1 MPEFFVGRLWDRLIT
16 KAVANRNDDATVL
29 FEDIAKPVGILFRAL
44 GGDAGLTM
52 KISQSTH
59 HPGKRGWLQRFSS
72 SEEKIELAWRDHEAL
87 YLPSS
92 INLFPE
98 ASLNRELYFWL
109 AALAVESRDGPW
121 FIENQQA
128 TLRLLAKFPGLQ
140 ARYQRL
146 LHAIL
151 SLRPEIESLADDN
164 AVQERVLCQALAAPG
179 SVSSLPLAH
188 YPWHPVHLWFHPTPP
203 LSSNAQLD
211 PPKRLDAFE
220 QAESTQSVFQDERR
234 HKAERREIQE
244 RKDGFMM
251 FFRAESILSWAE
263 YIKVN
268 RPTDDDENA
277 DAKRAADEMDTITV
291 TRDGKSTASRIRFD
305 LDLPPEE
312 SDNTTLGVGVLLPEW
327 HYKKNQLIKDYCRLQ
342 PMVATDAAP
351 SALPAHLTITAQRIR
366 RQFETLTS
374 VRAWQKKQD
383 EGSEIDVD
391 AYVQHKV
398 ERQCGTFA
406 VDGGLFKTLSAQER
420 NLSCLLL
427 ADLSQSTDAYVS
439 SDARVVDVIRESL
452 FLFSEALSVTAD
464 RFGLYGFSSLRRDQ
478 IRFHAIKSFEEKYND
493 QVRGRI
499 AAIKPG
505 YYTRMGAAI
514 RHSGSLLAK
523 QASHQ
528 RILLLL
534 TDGKPND
541 LDQYEG
547 RYGIEDTRKALGEVC
562 KLGIRPFCVTVDE
575 KAGSYL
581 PYLFGIG
588 GFIVIRNPS
597 ELSQR
602 LLSLYVQITH

>member
-1 MPEFFVGRLWDRLIT
+1 M
-16 KAVANRNDDATVL
+16 
-29 FEDIAKPVGILFRAL
+29 
-44 GGDAGLTM
+44 
-52 KISQSTH
+52 
-59 HPGKRGWLQRFSS
+59 
-72 SEEKIELAWRDHEAL
+72 
-87 YLPSS
+87 
-92 INLFPE
+92 
-98 ASLNRELYFWL
+98 
-109 AALAVESRDGPW
+109 
-121 FIENQQA
+121 
-128 TLRLLAKFPGLQ
+128 
-140 ARYQRL
+140 
-146 LHAIL
+146 
-151 SLRPEIESLADDN
+151 
-164 AVQERVLCQALAAPG
+164 
-179 SVSSLPLAH
+179 
-188 YPWHPVHLWFHPTPP
+188 HLWFHPTPP

-220 QAESTQSVFQDERR
+220 QSESTQSVFQDERR

-312 SDNTTLGVGVLLPEW
+312 SDNTTLSVGVLLPEW

-342 PMVATDAAP
+342 PMVATNAAP

-374 VRAWQKKQD
+374 VRIWQKKQD

-406 VDGGLFKTLSAQER
+406 VDGGLYKTLSAKER

-439 SDARVVDVIRESL
+439 SNARVVDVIRESL

-514 RHSGSLLAK
+514 RHAGSLLAK

-547 RYGIEDTRKALGEVC
+547 RYGIEDTRKALGEVY

-581 PYLFGIG
+581 PYLFGVG